1 MENSSKITE
10 LNNELLSENQI
21 NLQQTDKPLF
31 DTANIQPEI
40 SSISQKGNLVPIKQQ
55 FLQNFQKNI
64 DKIKEI
70 LLHPNNPAYGGVQFL
85 SPNNIWEKIH
95 QTSHKVF
102 TGNEEIIDFTGYSLC
117 YFRDKQC
124 YIWTHSSTKSRLS
137 FPI

>member
-1 MENSSKITE
+1 MESSSKITE
-10 LNNELLSENQI
+10 LDNELLSENQT
-21 NLQQTDKPLF
+21 NLQQSDKTLHEA
-31 DTANIQPEI
+31 ANINPEI
-40 SSISQKGNLVPIKQQ
+40 SSVSQKGNLVPIKQQ

-102 TGNEEIIDFTGYSLC
+102 TGKEEILNLTGISLFH
-117 YFRDKQC
+117 FRNK
-124 YIWTHSSTKSRLS
+124 
-137 FPI
+137 